1 MWRQPRQVLILTTM
15 LLTALTLACALNEV
29 RQQVESIVLLQQY
42 QPTDPPHP
50 IDDDKPA
57 ASSPEASP
65 FLTAQAID
73 ASTEDLLPAATYQ
86 IEAAEPMTSGP
97 DGRFEIPAIAAP
109 FTMRVELPGYQPW
122 QQTLDSADFA
132 PGTLLEIPLKPI
144 LLSGEVWAS
153 DLEQPL
159 ANVTLEA
166 GTGPRSQTVTT
177 NAAGQFELSR
187 LQPGDPITVQPPPG
201 YLPAQVTYRSQ
212 EVLTLTLTPRPLTVT
227 VRDSFS
233 AEPAR
238 GVAVSLDQ
246 LITATTNFRGQV
258 TFSRVPATGRLTVS
272 RSGYLSTTVTFQDQ
286 PTLDLSLTPA
296 QLQGVIRAADTR
308 EPLPL
313 ATLYLGETILQADE
327 DGRFSLTALPTQPE
341 QLMVKAA
348 GYHRSYAHLAQTGI
362 LTHTSPPFSGV
373 EGRWLTL
380 SPCAEPLP
388 RVSGPCLDLHLEPFA
403 AKVIYVP
410 FGYLRNREAII
421 KFLDFVAETEL
432 NAIIVDVK
440 GDYGFLGWDS
450 KVELAEE
457 IGADDQWTTTWID
470 LSELVREA
478 KKRQVY
484 TIARMVVFKDDPL
497 AHARPDLAVV
507 RADGTVWIDGEEL
520 GWASPFKEEVWAY
533 NIALAQEVAAFGFD
547 EINFDY
553 IRFPSDGSLAAIT
566 YAEESTPESRTA
578 AIREFSARMQAA
590 LQPYGIFTSAD
601 VFGLTVWVE
610 PESDMQIGQ
619 RVIDIAPHIDYLAP
633 MIYPST
639 FIAGNLGYADPSAE
653 PYNVIFRSQTEAMS
667 RVPPQVKV
675 RPWLQ
680 AYWYSL
686 EEMALQK
693 QAAEDAGSSGWSWW
707 NAGGSYP
714 DELFALPKGE

>member
-1 MWRQPRQVLILTTM
+1 MWRQPRQVLILITL
-15 LLTALTLACALNEV
+15 LLTALTLACALSEV
-29 RQQVESIVLLQQY
+29 RQQVESIILLQQN
-42 QPTDPPHP
+42 QSADPPHP
-50 IDDDKPA
+50 IDDDKSV

-65 FLTAQAID
+65 FLTAQVID
-73 ASTEDLLPAATYQ
+73 ASTEDILPAVTYQ
-86 IEAAEPMTSGP
+86 IEATEPLSSDS
-97 DGRFEIPAIAAP
+97 DGRFEIPVLAAP
-109 FTMRVELPGYQPW
+109 FTLRIELPGYQPW
-122 QQTLDSADFA
+122 QQTLDSADIA

-159 ANVTLEA
+159 VNVILKA

-201 YLPAQVTYRSQ
+201 YLPAQATYRNQ

-246 LITATTNFRGQV
+246 LITATTNFSGQV
-258 TFSRVPATGRLTVS
+258 TFSRVPTTGRLTVS

-286 PTLDLSLTPA
+286 PTLDLSLPPA
-296 QLQGVIRAADTR
+296 KLQGVIRAADTR

-313 ATLYLGETILQADE
+313 ALIYLGETIIQADE
-327 DGRFSLTALPTQPE
+327 GGRFSLTALPAQPE

-348 GYHRSYAHLAQTGI
+348 GYHRSYAQLAQTGL

-388 RVSGPCLDLHLEPFA
+388 PAAEPCLDLHLEPFA

-421 KFLDFVAETEL
+421 KFLDFAAETEL

-450 KVELAEE
+450 QVELAED
-457 IGADDQWTTTWID
+457 IGADGQWADTWID
-470 LSELVREA
+470 LAELVREA

-484 TIARMVVFKDDPL
+484 TIARMVTFKDDPL

-553 IRFPSDGSLAAIT
+553 IRFPSDGSLAAI
-566 YAEESTPESRTA
+566 A
-578 AIREFSARMQAA
+578 
-590 LQPYGIFTSAD
+590 
-601 VFGLTVWVE
+601 
-610 PESDMQIGQ
+610 
-619 RVIDIAPHIDYLAP
+619 
-633 MIYPST
+633 
-639 FIAGNLGYADPSAE
+639 
-653 PYNVIFRSQTEAMS
+653 
-667 RVPPQVKV
+667 
-675 RPWLQ
+675 
-680 AYWYSL
+680 
-686 EEMALQK
+686 
-693 QAAEDAGSSGWSWW
+693 
-707 NAGGSYP
+707 
-714 DELFALPKGE
+714 